1 VTAGF
6 EIYTSR
12 PVALSLPDP
21 PLRRWTSRDAE
32 SLVRHANDYEV
43 WRVLRDRFPHPYT
56 PRDAE
61 EWLSRQ
67 TGPFA
72 TPDFAISL
80 DGEAVGGIGLVPGT
94 DVERISAEV
103 GYWLGRAVWGRGL
116 ATRALRSMTAHAFD
130 ALGFVRLFALPFDF
144 NAASVRVLEK
154 AGYRREGLLRDA
166 AIKEGR
172 VTNYLLYAI
181 TRSDFRRQDGESTP

>member
-1 VTAGF
+1 M
-6 EIYTSR
+6 
-12 PVALSLPDP
+12 PDP
-21 PLRRWTSRDAE
+21 PLRPWATRDAE

-43 WRVLRDRFPHPYT
+43 WRYLRDRFPHPYT
-56 PRDAE
+56 LRDAE

-72 TPDFAISL
+72 TPDFAIDL

-94 DVERISAEV
+94 DIERISAEV
-103 GYWLGRAVWGRGL
+103 GYWIGRAVWGRGL
-116 ATRALRSMTAHAFD
+116 ATRALRSITAFAFRSLD
-130 ALGFVRLFALPFDF
+130 LRRVYALPFDF
-144 NAASVRVLEK
+144 NTASIRVLEK

-172 VTNYLLYAI
+172 VANYVLYAT
-181 TRSDFRRQDGESTP
+181 TRSDFQSQVRTSTP